1 MFCVGT
7 HLSLSGDSERTTAM
21 SNCRYLVT
29 NGVISQ
35 TSNVPP
41 VASFLE
47 AHPGAYTTTR
57 THSTAS
63 CVLFWDR
70 HLRRLVESARIL
82 AETKPEYLFGTE
94 NAGISPYSASPSSWD
109 SIVWPLVNRSLR
121 NVLPVALEGRNEG
134 EELAITA
141 LVSGNVSSREE
152 NRKKERTIHALD
164 VYLHIG
170 VYVPPVFG
178 TKESSA
184 HLAVVGPGRDIANAK
199 FSEWVRLRKCLE
211 YMRPPS
217 TNELMLSNDG
227 DHILEGCLTNFFVVR
242 RKENSDVPRKH
253 PLDLDNE
260 FSFEV
265 QTASISDGVLPGIVR
280 QVIVEVCLA
289 MGISLSEVA
298 PSWSE
303 RELWEEAFITKQ
315 AWMDT
320 RYDYIIVN
328 LIIGGPGNIRLIE
341 RIWLLMVSF
350 HKHLMF
356 LLLPH
361 SLEAH
366 PGNAIIRYHCFLY
379 SAFCS

>member
-1 MFCVGT
+1 
-7 HLSLSGDSERTTAM
+7 M

-47 AHPGAYTTTR
+47 AHPGAYTTSR

-63 CVLFWDR
+63 CILFWDR

-82 AETKPEYLFGTE
+82 SETKPEYLFGTE
-94 NAGISPYSASPSSWD
+94 NAGISSNSVAPSSWD
-109 SIVWPLVNRSLR
+109 SIVWPMVNHSLR
-121 NVLPVALEGRNEG
+121 NVLPVALEGRNVG
-134 EELAITA
+134 EELAVTA
-141 LVSGNVSSREE
+141 LVSGNVSSSEE
-152 NRKKERTIHALD
+152 NRKKERIIHALD

-242 RKENSDVPRKH
+242 RKLFLKEVLRKRIARSYFM
-253 PLDLDNE
+253 E
-260 FSFEV
+260 
-265 QTASISDGVLPGIVR
+265 SISTFLRLV
-280 QVIVEVCLA
+280 QHVETIRVP
-289 MGISLSEVA
+289 SPWEDFQHKTWKDVA
-298 PSWSE
+298 WNE
-303 RELWEEAFITKQ
+303 KQ
-315 AWMDT
+315 FKE
-320 RYDYIIVN
+320 
-328 LIIGGPGNIRLIE
+328 GPG
-341 RIWLLMVSF
+341 RITAAIQREVMKRS
-350 HKHLMF
+350 
-356 LLLPH
+356 
-361 SLEAH
+361 SLEGY
-366 PGNAIIRYHCFLY
+366 PI
-379 SAFCS
+379 

>member
-1 MFCVGT
+1 
-7 HLSLSGDSERTTAM
+7 M

-35 TSNVPP
+35 TANVPP

-47 AHPGAYTTTR
+47 AHPGAYTTSR

-63 CVLFWDR
+63 CVLFWER

-94 NAGISPYSASPSSWD
+94 NAGISPYSMSPSSWH
-109 SIVWPLVNRSLR
+109 SVVWPMVNRSLR
-121 NVLPVALEGRNEG
+121 NVLPVALEGRNAG

-152 NRKKERTIHALD
+152 NRKKEKIIHALD

-242 RKENSDVPRKH
+242 RKENSAVLREH

-265 QTASISDGVLPGIVR
+265 QTAPIRDGVLPGIVR
-280 QVIVEVCLA
+280 QVVAEVCLA
-289 MGISLSEVA
+289 MGISVSEVA

-303 RELWEEAFITKQ
+303 RELWEEAFITNSLRLVQHVETIRVPSPWEDFQHKTWKDVAWNEKQ
-315 AWMDT
+315 FKEGA
-320 RYDYIIVN
+320 
-328 LIIGGPGNIRLIE
+328 G
-341 RIWLLMVSF
+341 RITAAIQREVMKRS
-350 HKHLMF
+350 
-356 LLLPH
+356 
-361 SLEAH
+361 SLEGY
-366 PGNAIIRYHCFLY
+366 PGPCMINQNSGWAQSNHLN
-379 SAFCS
+379 

>member
-1 MFCVGT
+1 
-7 HLSLSGDSERTTAM
+7 M
-21 SNCRYLVT
+21 SNCRYLIT

-35 TSNVPP
+35 TANVPP

-47 AHPGAYTTTR
+47 AHPGAYTTSR

-82 AETKPEYLFGTE
+82 AETKPEYLFGME
-94 NAGISPYSASPSSWD
+94 KAGISSYSVAPSSWD
-109 SIVWPLVNRSLR
+109 SIVWPMVNHSLR

-141 LVSGNVSSREE
+141 LVSGNVPSMEE

-199 FSEWVRLRKCLE
+199 FSEWVR
-211 YMRPPS
+211 
-217 TNELMLSNDG
+217 
-227 DHILEGCLTNFFVVR
+227 
-242 RKENSDVPRKH
+242 
-253 PLDLDNE
+253 
-260 FSFEV
+260 
-265 QTASISDGVLPGIVR
+265 
-280 QVIVEVCLA
+280 VCLA
-289 MGISLSEVA
+289 MGISVSEVA

-303 RELWEEAFITKQ
+303 RELWEEAFITNSLRLVQHVETIRVPSPWEDFQHKTWKDVAWNEKQ
-315 AWMDT
+315 FKEGA
-320 RYDYIIVN
+320 
-328 LIIGGPGNIRLIE
+328 G
-341 RIWLLMVSF
+341 RITAAIQREVMKRS
-350 HKHLMF
+350 
-356 LLLPH
+356 
-361 SLEAH
+361 SLEGY
-366 PGNAIIRYHCFLY
+366 PV
-379 SAFCS
+379 